1 MSHKRNRAKISCSP
15 LQEKFLTILLFQ
27 TGGFAMT
34 KDISKGLSQWVRVI
48 VTGIMFLN
56 PWYLQQ
62 QAAKQQQLQEQLDQ
76 EAADVTNQN
85 LVTSV
90 SSLDS
95 TSLNSASPQSSQE
108 SGRGS
113 SAGGPGDSLSYSPS
127 PAPSVV
133 SAGSCGS
140 GHSANHNNS
149 NNSNNSNSSN
159 SSGGE
164 LSAIQSSLKPGWTVH
179 ITPEGR
185 LYYCK

>member
-1 MSHKRNRAKISCSP
+1 M
-15 LQEKFLTILLFQ
+15 
-27 TGGFAMT
+27 
-34 KDISKGLSQWVRVI
+34 RVI

-85 LVTSV
+85 LVTAV

-113 SAGGPGDSLSYSPS
+113 STGDRGAGDSISYSPS

-140 GHSANHNNS
+140 GNSGNHNNS
-149 NNSNNSNSSN
+149 SNS
-159 SSGGE
+159 GGAE
-164 LSAIQSSLKPGWTVH
+164 QISAIQSSLKPGWTVH

>member
-1 MSHKRNRAKISCSP
+1 M
-15 LQEKFLTILLFQ
+15 
-27 TGGFAMT
+27 
-34 KDISKGLSQWVRVI
+34 RVI

-85 LVTSV
+85 LVTAV

-140 GHSANHNNS
+140 GHSANHN
-149 NNSNNSNSSN
+149 SNSS
-159 SSGGE
+159 SRGAE
-164 LSAIQSSLKPGWTVH
+164 QLSALQSSLKPGWTVH

-185 LYYCK
+185 LY

>member
-113 SAGGPGDSLSYSPS
+113 STGGPGDSLSYSPS

-149 NNSNNSNSSN
+149 TSNN

-164 LSAIQSSLKPGWTVH
+164 QLSVIQSSLKPGWTVH